1 MSGCPMP
8 EKTSRAQSVEEAPP
22 QPKAYEAP
30 PIPAMGTKDYS
41 LTDDET
47 AFILK
52 STLRPDQYEDP
63 NILAFINN
71 YLKCRSTAQA
81 AREAGLKPHV
91 GDRLRMKP
99 EIHAAIEAITQKA
112 VMKYGY
118 DASELVER
126 TKELANADLASFE
139 NPDGSFKTHLTQLE
153 PEVRRAIKK
162 FKAKNM
168 YGVDANGMRVVIGQ
182 LIEVELWDKLKAI
195 DLLAREKNLFKE
207 TKKVEHDV
215 VGNMAAML
223 LESRERAAQRVVG
236 ASREVIAIEG
246 NVEDDPS

>member
-1 MSGCPMP
+1 MP
-8 EKTSRAQSVEEAPP
+8 EKTSRAQSVDEAPP
-22 QPKAYEAP
+22 QPEKWKAP
-30 PIPAMGTKDYS
+30 PIPAMGTPDHS
-41 LTDDET
+41 LTDNET

-63 NILAFINN
+63 KVLQFIQN
-71 YLKCRSTAQA
+71 YLKCRSARQA
-81 AREAGLKPHV
+81 AIEAGLAPHV
-91 GDRLRMKP
+91 GERLRLKP

-139 NPDGSFKTHLTQLE
+139 NPDGSFKTHLSQLD

-162 FKAKNM
+162 FKAKNL
-168 YGVDANGMRVVIGQ
+168 YGQDVNGMRIVIGQ

-236 ASREVIAIEG
+236 AAREVIAIEG
-246 NVEDDPS
+246 KVEGGDE